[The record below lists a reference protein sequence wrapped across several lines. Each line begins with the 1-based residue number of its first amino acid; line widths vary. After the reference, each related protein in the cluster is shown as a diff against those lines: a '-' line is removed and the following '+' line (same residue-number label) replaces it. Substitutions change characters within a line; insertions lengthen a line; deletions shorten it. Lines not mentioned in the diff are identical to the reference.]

1 MEWHDCWDIECGL
14 FLHFH
19 ERLLL
24 FVLKTTTIVQ
34 CEIIPEFKVENW
46 RFMTF
51 CDGLRLTY
59 CQKGWGTPRKCHI
72 LGSPLP
78 QKCQVDHMMSLGSL
92 RTVCRDL
99 SPYLKGKAAALDL
112 HRRWRGRGRLG
123 AELGIV
129 LFVIAKFVKIVNLLK
144 THFMTGK

>member
-24 FVLKTTTIVQ
+24 FILKTTTIVQ

-72 LGSPLP
+72 LGSPL
-78 QKCQVDHMMSLGSL
+78 
-92 RTVCRDL
+92 
-99 SPYLKGKAAALDL
+99 
-112 HRRWRGRGRLG
+112 
-123 AELGIV
+123 
-129 LFVIAKFVKIVNLLK
+129 
-144 THFMTGK
+144 

>member
-14 FLHFH
+14 FLYFH
-19 ERLLL
+19 ELLL
-24 FVLKTTTIVQ
+24 FILKTIVECQ
-34 CEIIPEFKVENW
+34 IIPELKVENW

-92 RTVCRDL
+92 RTICRV
-99 SPYLKGKAAALDL
+99 SSSA
-112 HRRWRGRGRLG
+112 
-123 AELGIV
+123 
-129 LFVIAKFVKIVNLLK
+129 VKRPIGFKIGFHNYGEAPTRAFSLLK
-144 THFMTGK
+144 APTSAFTFKTLLRHYAKRALTPR